1 MGQAVGILKVI
12 SLHRLRHSV
21 ITTALDKTD
30 KDVKKFQ
37 TLGQRANLNP
47 LMIDEHNR
55 SHA

>member
-1 MGQAVGILKVI
+1 MGEAVGILKGI

-21 ITTALDKTD
+21 ITTALDKTYR
-30 KDVKKFQ
+30 DVRKVQK
-37 TLGQRANLNP
+37 LGQRANLNT